1 MTDMVYESAT
11 GDLYGRDKMQIR
23 GSAAVLGDYVSGDAI
38 LPARFA
44 FLDPE
49 DMAEHV
55 LEELDETANA
65 RVRRSTILVAGTAF
79 GYGTGRESSARAL
92 RAAGVKV
99 VIGGPFARMFYR
111 NAINNGLL
119 VLDCP
124 ALVRDGVEDGR
135 EIEVDTDRG
144 EVKYAGKRYAVPP
157 VPDLIGQIVAA
168 GDLVEYGRRRL
179 LAATEESADV

>member
-1 MTDMVYESAT
+1 MAHSA
-11 GDLYGRDKMQIR
+11 LR
-23 GSAAVLGDYVSGDAI
+23 GTAAVFGDYISGDVI
-38 LPARFA
+38 LPGRHA

-55 LEELDETANA
+55 LEELDPTANA
-65 RVRRSTILVAGTAF
+65 RVRAAPILVVGMAF
-79 GYGTGRESSARAL
+79 GYGTGRESSARAI

-124 ALVRDGVEDGR
+124 ALMEDGVVDGV
-135 EIEVDTDRG
+135 EIEVDIDAG
-144 EVKYAGKRYAVPP
+144 EVRCEGRRYAVPP
-157 VPDLIGQIVAA
+157 VPDLIREIVAA
-168 GDLVEYGRRRL
+168 GDLVEYGGRI
-179 LAATEESADV
+179 LAART

>member
-1 MTDMVYESAT
+1 M
-11 GDLYGRDKMQIR
+11 KFR
-23 GSAAVLGDYVSGDAI
+23 GAAAVLGDYISGDVI

-49 DMAEHV
+49 EMAAHV
-55 LEELDETANA
+55 LEELDPTANA
-65 RVRRSTILVAGTAF
+65 RLRRAGILVAGMAF

-124 ALVRDGVEDGR
+124 ALVRDAPEDGC
-135 EIEVDTDRG
+135 EIEIDTVSG
-144 EVKYAGKRYAVPP
+144 NVLCAGRAYTVPP
-157 VPDLIGQIVAA
+157 VPELISRIVAA
-168 GDLVEYGRRRL
+168 GDLVEYGRSRVRDR
-179 LAATEESADV
+179 AGEGANA

>member
-1 MTDMVYESAT
+1 MK
-11 GDLYGRDKMQIR
+11 LR
-23 GSAAVLGDYVSGDAI
+23 GTVAVVGDYISGDVI
-38 LPARFA
+38 LPARYA

-49 DMAEHV
+49 AMADHV
-55 LEELDETANA
+55 LEELDPTANA
-65 RVRRSTILVAGTAF
+65 RVRRAGILVAGTAF

-124 ALVRDGVEDGR
+124 ALVRDAVDDGC
-135 EIEVDTDRG
+135 EIEIDTVSGD
-144 EVKYAGKRYAVPP
+144 VVCAGRAYTVPP
-157 VPDLIGQIVAA
+157 VPDLVSRIVAA
-168 GDLVEYGRRRL
+168 GDLVEYGRICLGDR
-179 LAATEESADV
+179 AEEDANA

>member
-1 MTDMVYESAT
+1 M
-11 GDLYGRDKMQIR
+11 KFR
-23 GSAAVLGDYVSGDAI
+23 GTVAVFGDYVSGDTI
-38 LPARFA
+38 LPARYA

-49 DMAEHV
+49 AMAGHV
-55 LEELDETANA
+55 LEELDGTAND
-65 RVRRSTILVAGTAF
+65 RVRRSEILVAGTAF

-124 ALVRDGVEDGR
+124 ALVGDGVEDGH
-135 EIEVDTDRG
+135 EIEIDTVSG
-144 EVKYAGKRYAVPP
+144 EVRCAGRAYTVPP
-157 VPDLIGQIVAA
+157 VPDAIGRIVAA
-168 GDLVEYGRRRL
+168 GDLVEYGRSWLRDRSR
-179 LAATEESADV
+179 ENADA

>member
-1 MTDMVYESAT
+1 M
-11 GDLYGRDKMQIR
+11 KFR
-23 GSAAVLGDYVSGDAI
+23 GTAAVVGDYVSGDTI
-38 LPARFA
+38 LPARYA

-49 DMAEHV
+49 AMARHV
-55 LEELDETANA
+55 LEELDGTANE
-65 RVRRSTILVAGTAF
+65 RVRRSEILVAGTAF

-124 ALVRDGVEDGR
+124 ALVGDGVEDGH
-135 EIEVDTDRG
+135 EIEIDTVSG
-144 EVKYAGKRYAVPP
+144 EVRCAGCVYAVPP
-157 VPDLIGQIVAA
+157 VPDAIARIVAA
-168 GDLVEYGRRRL
+168 GDLVEYGRSWLRGRSR
-179 LAATEESADV
+179 ENADV

>member
-1 MTDMVYESAT
+1 MIYRGKIAVV
-11 GDLYGRDKMQIR
+11 GDH
-23 GSAAVLGDYVSGDAI
+23 VSGDVI

-49 DMAEHV
+49 AMAEHV

-65 RVRRSTILVAGTAF
+65 RVRSAPILVVGAAF

-92 RAAGVKV
+92 RAAGVRV
-99 VIGGPFARMFYR
+99 AIGGPFARMFYR

-124 ALVRDGVEDGR
+124 ALVRDGVEDGCDI
-135 EIEVDTDRG
+135 EIDTGSGKVRC
-144 EVKYAGKRYAVPP
+144 AGRDYDVPP
-157 VPDLIGQIVAA
+157 VPDLVSRIVDA
-168 GDLVEYGRRRL
+168 GDLVEYGRRLIHAGEKDRPNG
-179 LAATEESADV
+179 

>member
-1 MTDMVYESAT
+1 MK
-11 GDLYGRDKMQIR
+11 LR
-23 GSAAVLGDYVSGDAI
+23 GTVAVVGDYISGDVI
-38 LPARFA
+38 LPARYA

-49 DMAEHV
+49 AMADHV
-55 LEELDETANA
+55 LEELDPTANA
-65 RVRRSTILVAGTAF
+65 RVRRAGILVAGTAF

-124 ALVRDGVEDGR
+124 ALVRDAVDDGC
-135 EIEVDTDRG
+135 EIEIDTVSGD
-144 EVKYAGKRYAVPP
+144 VVCAGRAY
-157 VPDLIGQIVAA
+157 IRAA
-168 GDLVEYGRRRL
+168 GTRSGQPHRGRGRPGGIWPNLSRRPCGGGRKCL
-179 LAATEESADV
+179 KPA

>member
-1 MTDMVYESAT
+1 MGDSA
-11 GDLYGRDKMQIR
+11 LR
-23 GSAAVLGDYVSGDAI
+23 GTASIFGDYVSGDVI
-38 LPARFA
+38 LPARHA

-55 LEELDETANA
+55 LEELDPTANA
-65 RVRRSTILVAGTAF
+65 RVRAAPILVAGMAF
-79 GYGTGRESSARAL
+79 GYGTGRESSARAI

-124 ALVRDGVEDGR
+124 ALVRDGVTDGD
-135 EIEVDTDRG
+135 EIEINPDAG
-144 EVKYAGKRYAVPP
+144 EVRCAGRSYTVPP
-157 VPDLIGQIVAA
+157 VADLIREIVAA
-168 GDLVEYGRRRL
+168 GDLVEYGRQIV
-179 LAATEESADV
+179 AAETEEDGDG